1 MAISTKAL
9 LVSIVAVDAAGATV
23 AVRHRVAGEPLGRGG
38 SLDVRHPV
46 VLALWGTGLS
56 APIASLALA
65 PVVYHRRPALLRVM
79 GALFAVGALSE
90 PVFWG
95 RRPCPRVGRVLLV
108 AHVAIGTALAF
119 GVDRAE
125 HSADD
130 ADEPQRASDGG

>member
-9 LVSIVAVDAAGATV
+9 LVSIVAVDTAGATV
-23 AVRHRVAGEPLGRGG
+23 AVRHRVAGEPFGRGG

-56 APIASLALA
+56 APIASLVLA
-65 PVVYHRRPALLRVM
+65 PVVHHRRPALLRVM

-95 RRPCPRVGRVLLV
+95 RRPCPRVGRVLLM
-108 AHVAIGTALAF
+108 AHVAIGSALAV
-119 GVDRAE
+119 GADRAE
-125 HSADD
+125 HADG
-130 ADEPQRASDGG
+130 EPSASD

>member
-9 LVSIVAVDAAGATV
+9 LVSIVVVDTAGATV
-23 AVRHRVAGEPLGRGG
+23 AVRHRVAGEPFGRGG

-95 RRPCPRVGRVLLV
+95 RRPCPRVGRVLLL
-108 AHVAIGTALAF
+108 AHVAIGTALAL
-119 GVDRAE
+119 GAE
-125 HSADD
+125 
-130 ADEPQRASDGG
+130 ASSTPTTNSLRPTEEAGD